1 MYNDFKKE
9 PKEHKKYDTRKRHI
23 SSKLHMICGDRNANN
38 MAGSGRM
45 SKDFLLFKL
54 HTLKA

>member
-1 MYNDFKKE
+1 MILKRNQKNI
-9 PKEHKKYDTRKRHI
+9 KKYDTRKSHI
-23 SSKLHMICGDRNANN
+23 SSKLHMIYGDRNANN